1 MKIVINVCFGG
12 FGLSEEAKNFFERK
26 FEWLNNDELRTNP
39 LFIQKVEEKSEW
51 VGNDYSKLRVVEIPD
66 EATDYEINEYD
77 GFENIIYVKNGKIY
91 HINFQKGK
99 RKMYRVEI
107 VYSDCSYFSDER
119 KEAKVMELN
128 SLFQLD
134 KDAKEFKIYR
144 KEKKIFQLVARET
157 KHGIGFHKE

>member
-91 HINFQKGK
+91 HINF
-99 RKMYRVEI
+99 
-107 VYSDCSYFSDER
+107 
-119 KEAKVMELN
+119 
-128 SLFQLD
+128 
-134 KDAKEFKIYR
+134 
-144 KEKKIFQLVARET
+144 
-157 KHGIGFHKE
+157 